1 MKSYF
6 LLRAL
11 WIIVPYLLFASQ
23 SVQAQAPFICDGD
36 FYLSLTA
43 NGNSTIYNITIDPIS
58 GNVVFNGLPGNP
70 GNGFNAAGYR
80 VTDNYIYGLNPSSW
94 RLYRLDSLG
103 NGTLLTTLTGPFT
116 NQRIVA
122 ADITPDG
129 QYLVGLTYT
138 PNGGGQTDLIK
149 IDLTSPAYTATTIPL
164 SFASGS
170 NSTATTSD
178 VAFSPIS
185 GKLYGYFAGNM
196 DRLCIVDLNTGV
208 IDDQFFPGGQPVN
221 LLGAMFFDA
230 FGRLN
235 AYGTPQGSNG
245 QNTLFRVDTLT
256 GNITPLAT
264 GPSASGSDG
273 CSCPYAVEL
282 IKRVSPDST
291 TPCNTLRFT
300 FVVANASGIVQSG
313 IQFSDQFPA
322 GFTISQIVMNPF
334 GGNISS
340 GVGSQSLI
348 IDNMSI
354 PLGID
359 SMIVDVYVDTL
370 TTGDFMNQA
379 KITNLPLALGVTVKS
394 DNDLT
399 LLKKDSTNFSISPIY
414 VDLPNQQM
422 ELCAGDSLFLDGSIH
437 NGVLYEWSTGDTSSG
452 IMVHQP
458 GTYAVTSFG
467 CEIVYDTII
476 VTALPLP
483 VVTTGPDQTICF
495 GDSIMLSASGATTY
509 KWQPNANIQNKNT
522 ASPTVFPQDTAIYT
536 VTGTD
541 AFGCKASATQQVNVL
556 PLPEVEAGPD
566 KFYCI
571 NKPDTVGAFTNP
583 QGNYSWAPAGSFQ
596 NPNSAQTIF
605 SPSQP
610 GAFTLTLTATSA
622 LGCVN
627 QDELIATVFDFQVGI
642 NSTDLSCFQA
652 GDGEIQV
659 SFLQGSSPVT
669 YSWTDPAGTLF
680 NQTNNSISPFLI
692 SNLDTGN
699 YVLTITDGNG
709 CTTDSSI
716 SLIEPDSLQVTTL
729 SVGNVDCF
737 GNANGLVELQAQ
749 GGSLPYTFSR
759 DGLGFQA
766 SPQFPGLGAAG
777 YQFSVRDDQ
786 GCIDTVSAIIKT
798 PTGLFATIPYL
809 KHIDCF
815 GANNA
820 AISIRGNG
828 GTGPYQYRLSGL
840 PFGPDSLFQN
850 RFPGTDTIQ
859 VTDQNGCLIT
869 VPFTFYQPDSL
880 ELTISEV
887 RDLRCMGD
895 SSGLISLSASGGISS
910 YQFDFG
916 NGLGF
921 QQDSVWDGS
930 PAGTFQVIVRD
941 DSLCETSIPVTVTEP
956 PLLEIQLDRQRNV
969 DCHGNNTGEFSL
981 SATGGVPVYLFS
993 FDSLAYGVTTEFTGL
1008 SAGNYLVRVQDDSLC
1023 IDSQL
1028 ITITEPAPLEIAVA
1042 DIRNIACHGDSTGWI
1057 HIAGSGGSHPYLYEI
1072 PGLITQ
1078 ADSQIIQLPAGGYT
1092 IQIVD
1097 DSSCIATLDTVITE
1111 TSPLESRISL
1121 ITHVDCFE
1129 NETGELHLTTTGGI
1143 SPYLYQLNGG
1153 SPGTDSTF
1161 TNLGAGIYQLLIRD
1175 DSLCEFT
1182 FPATITEPA
1191 LLQVQLTGSD
1201 VLCHSDSTGQV
1212 ESLVTGGTAP
1222 YEYSWD
1228 TNPSQATENIGNL
1241 IAGEYEVVVID
1252 SQQCIA
1258 SASLSITEPDTLV
1271 LSHVEASLIEA
1282 YCNWENGAAE
1292 VVAVGGVTSY
1302 EYTWAT
1308 TPSRFTALAAD
1319 VLGETVLARV
1329 VDRNGCVDTLT
1340 VMIPSDPRPIASY
1353 FTVPDHQAPILE
1365 SDQPIDFVNTTEH
1378 GVIYSWDFGDGS
1390 ISSAFE
1396 PIHQYELPGSYEVI
1410 LIVDNKYL
1418 ACPSEFR
1425 ATIVISPDGRIYLP
1439 NAFSPN
1445 GDGINDGFGIMG
1457 EGIASFRCLIFD
1469 RWGRVVAELT
1479 QPDQIWD
1486 GRSPAG
1492 EEVQEGVYVYQV
1504 EAILN
1509 DGMNLQRGGSITLIR

>member
-1 MKSYF
+1 MKSF
-6 LLRAL
+6 SLIRSQ
-11 WIIVPYLLFASQ
+11 WIIVFYLLFASY
-23 SVQAQAPFICDGD
+23 SVQAQDPFICDGD
-36 FYLSLTA
+36 FYLSL
-43 NGNSTIYNITIDPIS
+43 NSSGTSTLYNITIDPIS
-58 GNVVFNGLPGNP
+58 GNVVFNALPGNP

-103 NGTLLTTLTGPFT
+103 NGTLLTTLTGAFT

-129 QYLVGLTYT
+129 QYLVGLTFT
-138 PNGGGQTDLIK
+138 PNGGGQTDLVK
-149 IDLTSPAYTATTIPL
+149 IDLTSPTYAATTIPL

-178 VAFSPIS
+178 VSFSPIS

-196 DRLCIVDLNTGV
+196 DRLCTVDLNTGV
-208 IDDQFFPGGQPVN
+208 IDDQTFPGGQPVN
-221 LLGAMFFDA
+221 VLGAMFFDA

-235 AYGTPQGSNG
+235 AYGTPQGSNA

-300 FVVANASGIVQSG
+300 FVVANASGTVQSG
-313 IQFSDQFPA
+313 IQFSDQLPA
-322 GFTISQIVMNPF
+322 GFTISQIVTNPF
-334 GGNISS
+334 GGTISS

-379 KITNLPLALGVTVKS
+379 NITNLPLALGVTVKS

-399 LLKKDSTNFSISPIY
+399 LLKKDSTNFSISPVYI
-414 VDLPNQQM
+414 DLPNQQID
-422 ELCAGDSLFLDGSIH
+422 LCAGDSLFLDGSIH
-437 NGVLYEWSTGDTSSG
+437 NGVLYEWSTGDTTSG
-452 IMVHQP
+452 IMVNQP
-458 GTYAVTSFG
+458 GTYAVTSLG
-467 CEIVYDTII
+467 CEIVYDTIV
-476 VTALPLP
+476 VTALSLPL
-483 VVTTGPDQTICF
+483 VTAGPDQTICF
-495 GDSIMLSASGATTY
+495 GDSVQLSANGATTY

-522 ASPTVFPQDTAIYT
+522 AFPIVFPQDTVVYT

-571 NKPDTVGAFTNP
+571 NKPDSVGVATNP
-583 QGNYSWAPAGSFQ
+583 QGNYSWTPASSFQ
-596 NPNSAQTIF
+596 SSNSAHTIF

-610 GAFTLTLTATSA
+610 GTFPLTLTATSA

-627 QDELIATVFDFQVGI
+627 QDELIATVYDFQAGA
-642 NSTDLSCFQA
+642 NTTDLSCFQS

-659 SFLQGSSPVT
+659 SVVQGNAPVT
-669 YSWTDPAGTLF
+669 YAWTDPSGTAF
-680 NQTNNSISPFLI
+680 SHTIASTSPFLI
-692 SNLDTGN
+692 SNQDTGS
-699 YVLTITDGNG
+699 YSLSITDGNG
-709 CTTDSSI
+709 CATDTV
-716 SLIEPDSLQVTTL
+716 LFLEQPDSLQVTTL

-737 GNANGLVELQAQ
+737 GNANGVVELQAQ
-749 GGSLPYTFSR
+749 GGSLPYSFSQ
-759 DGLGFQA
+759 DGLGYQA
-766 SPQFPGLGAAG
+766 SPLFSGLGAAG
-777 YQFSVRDDQ
+777 YHFSVRDEQ
-786 GCIDTVSAIIKT
+786 GCLDTVSATIKT
-798 PTGLFATIPYL
+798 PTGLYATIPYL

-815 GANNA
+815 GANNG
-820 AISIRGNG
+820 AINIRGNG
-828 GTGPYQYRLSGL
+828 GTGPYQYKLSGI
-840 PFGPDSLFQN
+840 PFGTDSLFQN
-850 RFPGTDTIQ
+850 RFAGSDTIQ

-880 ELTISEV
+880 ELIISKI

-895 SSGLISLSASGGISS
+895 SSGLISLIASGGIAS
-910 YQFDFG
+910 YLFDFG

-921 QQDSVWDGS
+921 QQDSVWNGS
-930 PAGTFQVIVRD
+930 PAGIFQVIVRD

-956 PLLEIQLDRQRNV
+956 PLLEIQLDRQTNV
-969 DCHGNNTGEFSL
+969 PCHGDSTGEISL
-981 SATGGVPVYLFS
+981 SATGGVPAYLFS
-993 FDSLAYGVTTEFTGL
+993 FDSLTYGVNTEFTGL
-1008 SAGNYLVRVQDDSLC
+1008 SAGTYLAIVQDDSLC

-1028 ITITEPAPLEIAVA
+1028 IAITEPTLLEIAVA
-1042 DIRNIACHGDSTGWI
+1042 DIRNVACHADSTGWI
-1057 HIAGSGGSHPYLYEI
+1057 HIAGSGGSRPYLYEI

-1078 ADSQIIQLPAGGYT
+1078 ADSQITQLPAGSYT

-1097 DSSCIATLDTVITE
+1097 DSSCITTLDTIITE
-1111 TSPLESRISL
+1111 PSPLESRISL
-1121 ITHVDCFE
+1121 IRHVDCFE
-1129 NETGELHLTTTGGI
+1129 NETGELNLTTTGGI
-1143 SPYLYQLNGG
+1143 SPYLFQLNGG
-1153 SPGTDSTF
+1153 NSGTDSSF
-1161 TNLGAGIYQLLIRD
+1161 TNLGAGTYQLLIRD

-1182 FPATITEPA
+1182 LPATITEPA

-1201 VLCHSDSTGQV
+1201 VLCHSDSTGFI
-1212 ESLVTGGTAP
+1212 ESLVTGGTVP
-1222 YEYSWD
+1222 YEFSWD
-1228 TNPSQATENIGNL
+1228 TNPVQTTQGIGNL
-1241 IAGEYEVVVID
+1241 LVGEYEVVVTD
-1252 SQQCIA
+1252 SQQCVA
-1258 SASLSITEPDTLV
+1258 SASFIIAEPDTLV
-1271 LSHVEASLIEA
+1271 LSHLEASLIEA
-1282 YCNWENGAAE
+1282 YCDWENGAAE
-1292 VVAVGGVTSY
+1292 VIATGGVAPY
-1302 EYTWAT
+1302 EYIWAT
-1308 TPSRFTALAAD
+1308 TPVRFTALAAD
-1319 VLGETVLARV
+1319 VLGETVLATV
-1329 VDRNGCVDTLT
+1329 TDRNGCMDTLT
-1340 VMIPSDPRPIASY
+1340 VTIPSDPRPIASY
-1353 FTVPDHQAPILE
+1353 FTIPDHQTPILE
-1365 SDQPIDFVNTTEH
+1365 SDQPIDFVNTTEN
-1378 GVIYSWDFGDGS
+1378 GVIYTWDFGDGA

-1396 PIHQYELPGSYEVI
+1396 PSHQYELPGSYEVV
-1410 LIVDNKYL
+1410 LSVDNKYL

-1425 ATIVISPDGRIYLP
+1425 TTIVIAPAGRIYIS

-1445 GDGINDGFGIMG
+1445 GDGINDGFTIVG

-1469 RWGRVVAELT
+1469 RWGRIVAELT

-1486 GRSPAG
+1486 GRSPSG
-1492 EEVQEGVYVYQV
+1492 LEVQEGVYVYQIHV
-1504 EAILN
+1504 ILN
-1509 DGMNLQRGGSITLIR
+1509 DGTSLQRGGSVTLLR